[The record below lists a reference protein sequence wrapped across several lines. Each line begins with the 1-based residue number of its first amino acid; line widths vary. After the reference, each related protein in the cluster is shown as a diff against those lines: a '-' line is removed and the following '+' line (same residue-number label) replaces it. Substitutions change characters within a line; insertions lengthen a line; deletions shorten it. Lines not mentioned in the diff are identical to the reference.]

1 MEQSSPLPWGRYGA
15 VALAM
20 LVTGYAF
27 VLRAPVP
34 LLDLVDL
41 GVHELGHLLVGGPPM
56 AHFVAGCVA
65 QVLVPA
71 ALAAY
76 FLVVRR
82 DRGGGGFCLAWA
94 GASAWDVSVYIA
106 DAPRQAL
113 PLIGGGVHDWAYLLG
128 PKGWDA
134 LESAGVIARGVD
146 LAGMVV
152 SMAGV
157 GSAIAAVVAWHRS
170 PPTAP
175 GRVPTA
181 RSENDPWVAAA
192 GLPFFAGS
200 RRSGHHRDTEPD
212 RPGPTPDGWAPDPG
226 P

>member
-15 VALAM
+15 MALAV
-20 LVTGYAF
+20 LVAGYAF
-27 VLRAPVP
+27 VLRSPVP

-41 GVHELGHLLVGGPPM
+41 GVHELGHLIVGDPPM
-56 AHFVAGCVA
+56 AHFLAGSVA

-76 FLVVRR
+76 FLAVRR

-128 PKGWDA
+128 PNGWDA

-146 LAGMVV
+146 LAGLVV
-152 SMAGV
+152 SVAGV
-157 GSAIAAVVAWHRS
+157 GIAIAAVVAWHLS
-170 PPTAP
+170 PPAAP
-175 GRVPTA
+175 GRVPPA
-181 RSENDPWVAAA
+181 CGEDDPWVAAA
-192 GLPFFAGS
+192 RLPFFADS
-200 RRSGHHRDTEPD
+200 RRSGRHRHSNPGQ
-212 RPGPTPDGWAPDPG
+212 PGPEPDGWAPDPG